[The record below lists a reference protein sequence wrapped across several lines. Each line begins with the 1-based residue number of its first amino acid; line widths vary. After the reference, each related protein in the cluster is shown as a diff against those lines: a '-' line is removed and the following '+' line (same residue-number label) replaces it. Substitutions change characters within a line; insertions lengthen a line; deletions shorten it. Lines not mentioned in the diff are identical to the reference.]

1 MTRTRRP
8 RLGITTYRR
17 EHDGQRERFR
27 IPSAYVNALRVVGGL
42 PLLLPPGED
51 RPEELLDSIQGLV
64 LCGGGDMHPT
74 LFGGDPHP
82 EQFSVCP
89 ERDAFDLTLTRAAL
103 ARRMPL
109 LAICRGMQVL
119 NVALGGDLHVHLPDA
134 VGDQVLHR
142 ISEDEATT
150 HKVRIEPDS
159 HLARVYGAAE
169 LTVTSWHHQGIARL
183 GHGLRP
189 IAWAEDGTV
198 EALELPGRPEVLA
211 VQWHPEMEL
220 DGSSRERRLFAEF
233 AQRARS
239 TAPQRP

>member
-1 MTRTRRP
+1 MTREPRP

-17 EHDGQRERFR
+17 EQDGQRERFR

-51 RPEELLDSIQGLV
+51 QPEELLDSIQGLV

-74 LFGGDPHP
+74 LFGGAPHP
-82 EQFSVCP
+82 EQFSVCL
-89 ERDAFDLTLTRAAL
+89 ERDVFDLALTRAAL

-134 VGDQVLHR
+134 VGGQVLHR
-142 ISEDEATT
+142 ISEDEPATHT
-150 HKVRIEPDS
+150 VRIAPDS
-159 HLARVYGAAE
+159 NLGRIYGAAE

-183 GHGLRP
+183 GRGLHP
-189 IAWAEDGTV
+189 VAWAEDGTV

-220 DGSSRERRLFAEF
+220 DGPSREQRLFAEF
-233 AQRARS
+233 AERARS
-239 TAPQRP
+239 PVPRRP